1 MSSRWVGLRRDY
13 AAELK
18 FDSKVTPSKLFSEV
32 EKIGVVVSDHMV
44 AAQPL
49 PGSRFDLTFK
59 SPAIRDRFLPDLES
73 IPDSKL
79 FTYGGYVIVNV
90 FNVLLD
96 IDDNIVRA
104 RLAKYG
110 EVLAGRVCTFAERP
124 SLFNGTRQYKMRVKN
139 NIPSVLRIGSSNAW
153 VSYVGQ
159 TRTCA
164 RCGATGHMA
173 SACDIIK
180 CYKCLG
186 LGHAAAECPNR
197 VVCTVCEEEG
207 HKLCPNSFAN
217 RANPTKRWSNV
228 VAAKKVNPSSGPDS
242 KKVESSPLTGFGGGG
257 LPSFSVWSFGSC
269 RGCEGG
275 CFPFAVCSFKERE
288 ASSSTGFGGGRVF
301 SFAVWGFSPYCSG
314 GLSSHSVRILGL
326 EWVGDVSL
334 IVVWVFGPR
343 HGIRD

>member
-1 MSSRWVGLRRDY
+1 MSSRWVGLRRDC

-18 FDSKVTPSKLFSEV
+18 FDSKVTPSKLFSEL

-79 FTYGGYVIVNV
+79 FTYGGYIIVNV

-207 HKLCPNSFAN
+207 HNFKLCPNSFAN

-228 VAAKKVNPSSGPDS
+228 VAAKKVNPSSGPAS
-242 KKVESSPLTGFGGGG
+242 KKVESPPSPVLVAGDSPP
-257 LPSFSVWSFGSC
+257 PSGASAPVEAV
-269 RGCEGG
+269 RGM
-275 CFPFAVCSFKERE
+275 FPFR
-288 ASSSTGFGGGRVF
+288 
-301 SFAVWGFSPYCSG
+301 
-314 GLSSHSVRILGL
+314 
-326 EWVGDVSL
+326 SL
-334 IVVWVFGPR
+334 FL
-343 HGIRD
+343 